1 MAKLING
8 KLDLQVKDIYAII
21 DTAIAK
27 ADERFTFT
35 MIIDGFELSFT
46 GSFDELYSNESSDV
60 YGSYYEHKGWK
71 NGDLYDYDYAYDA
84 EGNEYELTEE
94 SKYMLEKAVEK
105 ELCYF
110 LD

>member
-1 MAKLING
+1 MAQLING
-8 KLDLQVKDIYAII
+8 KLDLQVMDINSII
-21 DTAIAK
+21 DTAIWN
-27 ADERFTFT
+27 ADERFNFT
-35 MIIDGFELSFT
+35 ISIDGFELTFS
-46 GSFDELYSNESSDV
+46 GSFEEICSNESSDV
-60 YGSYYEHKGWK
+60 YGSYYEHRGWK

-94 SKYMLEKAVEK
+94 SKRKIEAAVEN

>member
-1 MAKLING
+1 MAQLING
-8 KLDLQVKDIYAII
+8 KLDLQVMDINSII
-21 DTAIAK
+21 DTAIWN

-35 MIIDGFELSFT
+35 MNIDGFELSFS
-46 GSFDELYSNESSDV
+46 GSFEEIYSNESSDV
-60 YGSYYEHKGWK
+60 YGAYYEHRGWK
-71 NGDLYDYDYAYDA
+71 NGDLYDYEYAYDA

-94 SKYMLEKAVEK
+94 SKRKIEEAVEN